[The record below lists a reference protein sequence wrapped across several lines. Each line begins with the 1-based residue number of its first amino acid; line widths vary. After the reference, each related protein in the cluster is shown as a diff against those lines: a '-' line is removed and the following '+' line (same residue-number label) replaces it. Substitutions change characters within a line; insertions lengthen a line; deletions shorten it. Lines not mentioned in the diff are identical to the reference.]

1 MSEVS
6 GRTKLIRRLH
16 EKGMTYD
23 EIGELLG
30 ITKQRAH
37 QLDTQVYDGFRIS
50 TNRRIKYVGLRN
62 WLYERRM
69 NVNVLEKM
77 CGFSRLS
84 STLCGDSEPRKST
97 IDAILKATGM
107 TYEEC
112 FGEEDGGLSE

>member
-37 QLDTQVYDGFRIS
+37 QLATQVRDGFRESI
-50 TNRRIKYVGLRN
+50 NRRIKYVGLRN

-69 NVNVLEKM
+69 NVNILEKT
-77 CGFSRLS
+77 CGTRFAS
-84 STLCGDSEPRKST
+84 SLYGDSEPRKST

-112 FGEEDGGLSE
+112 FGDEDGGLSE